1 MTAEIDIREVLWSD
15 TKSLLNLDPDSCRGY
30 WSRLI
35 ESMIILD
42 PDSETPLKEMTSEIL
57 KDLSLDTFG
66 NYEIDDLERAM
77 FRRPYTHIF
86 ETTRGDISKF
96 SVLKNL
102 RPIKRYIIQRL
113 EEIRPQITFSSLGN
127 KQQVSSKWI
136 Q

>member
-15 TKSLLNLDPDSCRGY
+15 TKSLLNLDPDSVRGY

-35 ESMIILD
+35 ESMVLLD
-42 PDSETPLKEMTSEIL
+42 SCSDKPLKALTSAIL
-57 KDLSLDTFG
+57 KDLSLDTSG
-66 NYEIDDLERAM
+66 NYDIEDLERAM

-96 SVLKNL
+96 SVLKCL
-102 RPIKRYIIQRL
+102 RPIKSYILARL
-113 EEIRPQITFSSLGN
+113 DEIRPEITFSAMGN